1 MTRRISAGRSQKEDL
16 SGSAGPEMGIGRVEL
31 EVTLGERMDMVFAR
45 IREDEGAVDVL
56 AANVAIPV

>member
-1 MTRRISAGRSQKEDL
+1 
-16 SGSAGPEMGIGRVEL
+16 MGIGRVEL